1 LKDKHGLL
9 SAPVPQVM
17 TKMAV
22 PMAYGLLAV
31 LGFSL
36 VDTYFVSLLGT
47 QALAAISFT
56 FPVTFFVSA
65 LAMGL
70 GTGLSACLA
79 RLLGQGQHQDA
90 ARLTSDGLLL
100 ALTSVIVLATIGL
113 SSIQPLFRLLG
124 ASDTLMVYIQ
134 DYMFYWY
141 VAIPFLVIPMVG
153 NAAIRATGDT
163 KTPSRV
169 MIVAGFM
176 NGLLDPLLIFGI
188 GPFPELGVK
197 GAAIASGLSWLITF
211 AVAIYVLRYR
221 EKLLLLSKPNLT
233 NMLSNWR
240 KIAAIGMPASLTNM
254 LSPVNNAFVMW
265 QLAAFSTTAVAAY
278 GAGTRLEAI
287 LLVGMIAVSSMLSPF
302 IAQNSAASNPQR
314 CLTAIKLAIR
324 YAVISQLVIYLVIAL
339 TAPYIATLFSDDAA
353 VINHLS
359 LYLYIIPASFAMQGI
374 MMAIASSFNGLNK
387 PMTALSLSLSRSLL
401 IITLSSIG
409 AYLYGEKGIF
419 IGIASANVLVG
430 ILALYHARQLQ
441 LQLEQQLELDAELA
455 SEKPA

>member
-1 LKDKHGLL
+1 MKDKHGLL
-9 SAPVPQVM
+9 SAPVSQVM

-79 RLLGQGQHQDA
+79 RLLGQGQHQNA

-100 ALTSVIVLATIGL
+100 ALTTILTVAIIGIN
-113 SSIQPLFRLLG
+113 SIEPLFKVLG
-124 ASDTLMVYIQ
+124 ATESLMVYIQ

-141 VAIPFLVIPMVG
+141 IAIPFLVIPMVG

-169 MIVAGFM
+169 MIIAGFM
-176 NGLLDPLLIFGI
+176 NGILDPLLIFGI

-211 AVAIYVLRYR
+211 AVAIYLLRYR
-221 EKLLLLSKPNLT
+221 EQLLLLTKPNLG
-233 NMLSNWR
+233 NMLKNWR
-240 KIAAIGMPASLTNM
+240 KITAIGLPASLTNM

-265 QLAAFSTTAVAAY
+265 QLATFSTTAVAAY

-287 LLVGMIAVSSMLSPF
+287 LLIGMIAVSSMLSPF
-302 IAQNSAASNPQR
+302 IAQNSSANNPQR

-324 YAVISQLVIYLVIAL
+324 YSLISQLSIYLLIAL
-339 TAPYIATLFSDDAA
+339 AAPYIATLFSDDVA
-353 VINHLS
+353 VISHLS
-359 LYLYIIPASFAMQGI
+359 LYLYIIPATFAMQGI
-374 MMAIASSFNGLNK
+374 MMAVASSLNGFNR
-387 PMTALSLSLSRSLL
+387 PISALSLSLSRSLL
-401 IITLSSIG
+401 IITLSSLG
-409 AYLYGEKGIF
+409 AHYCGEKGIF
-419 IGIASANVLVG
+419 FGIASANVLVG
-430 ILALYHARQLQ
+430 LLALYYAQQ
-441 LQLEQQLELDAELA
+441 LQLELHNELRRET
-455 SEKPA
+455 PA

>member
-1 LKDKHGLL
+1 
-9 SAPVPQVM
+9 M

-79 RLLGQGQHQDA
+79 RLLGQGQHQNA

-100 ALTSVIVLATIGL
+100 ALTTILTVAIIGIN
-113 SSIQPLFRLLG
+113 SIEPLFKVLG
-124 ASDTLMVYIQ
+124 ATESLMVYIQ

-141 VAIPFLVIPMVG
+141 IAIPFLVIPMVG

-169 MIVAGFM
+169 MIIAGFM
-176 NGLLDPLLIFGI
+176 NGILDPLLIFGI

-211 AVAIYVLRYR
+211 AVAIYLLRYR
-221 EKLLLLSKPNLT
+221 EQLLLLTKPNLG
-233 NMLSNWR
+233 NMLKNWR
-240 KIAAIGMPASLTNM
+240 KITAIGLPASLTNM

-265 QLAAFSTTAVAAY
+265 QLATFSTTAVAAY

-287 LLVGMIAVSSMLSPF
+287 LLIGMIAVSSMLSPF
-302 IAQNSAASNPQR
+302 IAQNSSANNPQR

-324 YAVISQLVIYLVIAL
+324 YSLISQLSIYLLIAL
-339 TAPYIATLFSDDAA
+339 AAPYIATLFSDDVA
-353 VINHLS
+353 VISHLS
-359 LYLYIIPASFAMQGI
+359 LYLYIIPATFAMQGI
-374 MMAIASSFNGLNK
+374 MMAVASSLNGFNR
-387 PMTALSLSLSRSLL
+387 PISALSLSLSRSLL
-401 IITLSSIG
+401 IITLSSLG
-409 AYLYGEKGIF
+409 AHYCGEKGIF
-419 IGIASANVLVG
+419 FGIASANVLVG
-430 ILALYHARQLQ
+430 LLALYYAQQ
-441 LQLEQQLELDAELA
+441 LQLELHNELRRET
-455 SEKPA
+455 PA

>member
-1 LKDKHGLL
+1 
-9 SAPVPQVM
+9 
-17 TKMAV
+17 MAV

-100 ALTSVIVLATIGL
+100 ALTTILTVAIIGIN
-113 SSIQPLFRLLG
+113 SIEPLFKVLG
-124 ASDTLMVYIQ
+124 ATESLMVYIQ

-141 VAIPFLVIPMVG
+141 IAIPFLVIPMVG

-169 MIVAGFM
+169 MIIAGFM
-176 NGLLDPLLIFGI
+176 NGILDPLLIFGI

-211 AVAIYVLRYR
+211 AVAIYLLRYR
-221 EKLLLLSKPNLT
+221 EQLLLLTKPNLG
-233 NMLSNWR
+233 NMLKNWR
-240 KIAAIGMPASLTNM
+240 KITAIGLPASLTNM

-265 QLAAFSTTAVAAY
+265 QLATFSTTAVAAY

-287 LLVGMIAVSSMLSPF
+287 LLIGMIAVSSMLSPF
-302 IAQNSAASNPQR
+302 IAQNSSANNPQR

-324 YAVISQLVIYLVIAL
+324 YSLISQLSIYLLIAL
-339 TAPYIATLFSDDAA
+339 AAPYIATLFSDDVA
-353 VINHLS
+353 VISHLS
-359 LYLYIIPASFAMQGI
+359 LYLYIIPATFAMQGI
-374 MMAIASSFNGLNK
+374 MMAVASSLNGFNR
-387 PMTALSLSLSRSLL
+387 PISALSLSLSRSLL
-401 IITLSSIG
+401 IITLSSLG
-409 AYLYGEKGIF
+409 AHYCGEKGIF
-419 IGIASANVLVG
+419 FGIASANVLVG
-430 ILALYHARQLQ
+430 LLALYYAQQ
-441 LQLEQQLELDAELA
+441 LQLELHNELRRET
-455 SEKPA
+455 PA

>member
-1 LKDKHGLL
+1 
-9 SAPVPQVM
+9 M

-100 ALTSVIVLATIGL
+100 ALTTILTVAIIGIN
-113 SSIQPLFRLLG
+113 SIEPLFKVLG
-124 ASDTLMVYIQ
+124 ATESLMVYIQ

-141 VAIPFLVIPMVG
+141 IAIPFLVIPMVG

-169 MIVAGFM
+169 MIIAGFM
-176 NGLLDPLLIFGI
+176 NGILDPLLIFGI

-211 AVAIYVLRYR
+211 AVAIYLLRYR
-221 EKLLLLSKPNLT
+221 EQLLLLTKPNLG
-233 NMLSNWR
+233 NMLKNWR
-240 KIAAIGMPASLTNM
+240 KITAIGLPASLTNM

-265 QLAAFSTTAVAAY
+265 QLATFSTTAVAAY

-287 LLVGMIAVSSMLSPF
+287 LLIGMIAVSSMLSPF
-302 IAQNSAASNPQR
+302 IAQNSSANNPQR

-324 YAVISQLVIYLVIAL
+324 YSLISQLSIYLLIAL
-339 TAPYIATLFSDDAA
+339 AAPYIATLFSDDVA
-353 VINHLS
+353 VISHLS
-359 LYLYIIPASFAMQGI
+359 LYLYIIPATFAMQGI
-374 MMAIASSFNGLNK
+374 MMAVASSLNGFNR
-387 PMTALSLSLSRSLL
+387 PISALSLSLSRSLL
-401 IITLSSIG
+401 IITLSSLG
-409 AYLYGEKGIF
+409 AHYCGEKGIF
-419 IGIASANVLVG
+419 FGIASANVLVG
-430 ILALYHARQLQ
+430 LLALYYAQQ
-441 LQLEQQLELDAELA
+441 LQLELHNELRRET
-455 SEKPA
+455 PA

>member
-1 LKDKHGLL
+1 
-9 SAPVPQVM
+9 M

-100 ALTSVIVLATIGL
+100 ALTTVLTVAAIGI

-169 MIVAGFM
+169 MIIAGFM
-176 NGLLDPLLIFGI
+176 NGLLDPLFIFGL

-211 AVAIYVLRYR
+211 AVAIYLLRYR
-221 EKLLLLSKPNLT
+221 EQLLVLSKPDFSK
-233 NMLSNWR
+233 MFDNWR

-254 LSPVNNAFVMW
+254 LSPINNAFVMW

-287 LLVGMIAVSSMLSPF
+287 LLIAMIAISSMLSPF
-302 IAQNSAASNPQR
+302 IAQNSAANKPQR
-314 CLTAIKLAIR
+314 CLTAIKLALR
-324 YAVISQLVIYLVIAL
+324 YSVILQLTIYLVIAV
-339 TAPYIATLFSDDAA
+339 TAPYIAALFSDDSA
-353 VINHLS
+353 VIAHLS

-374 MMAIASSFNGLNK
+374 MMAIASTLNGFNR
-387 PMTALSLSLSRSLL
+387 PMSALSLSVLRSLL
-401 IITLSSIG
+401 IISLSSFG
-409 AYLYGEKGIF
+409 GYYYGEKGVF
-419 IGIASANVLVG
+419 FGIASANIVVGLV
-430 ILALYHARQLQ
+430 ALYYAKQLQ
-441 LQLEQQLELDAELA
+441 LALRHELGEQLAKRPLQL
-455 SEKPA
+455 K

>member
-1 LKDKHGLL
+1 
-9 SAPVPQVM
+9 M

-100 ALTSVIVLATIGL
+100 ALTTILTVAIIGIN
-113 SSIQPLFRLLG
+113 SIEPLFKVLG
-124 ASDTLMVYIQ
+124 ATESLMVYIQ

-141 VAIPFLVIPMVG
+141 IAIPFLVIPMVG

-169 MIVAGFM
+169 MIIAGFM
-176 NGLLDPLLIFGI
+176 NGILDPLLIFGI

-211 AVAIYVLRYR
+211 AVAIYLLRYR
-221 EKLLLLSKPNLT
+221 EQLLLLTKPSLG
-233 NMLSNWR
+233 NMLKNWR
-240 KIAAIGMPASLTNM
+240 KITAIGLPASLTNM

-265 QLAAFSTTAVAAY
+265 QLATFSTTAVAAY

-287 LLVGMIAVSSMLSPF
+287 LLIGMIAVSSMLSPF
-302 IAQNSAASNPQR
+302 IAQNSSANNPQR

-324 YAVISQLVIYLVIAL
+324 YSLISQLSIYLLIAL
-339 TAPYIATLFSDDAA
+339 AAPYIATLFSDDVA
-353 VINHLS
+353 VISHLS
-359 LYLYIIPASFAMQGI
+359 LYLYIIPATFAMQGI
-374 MMAIASSFNGLNK
+374 MMAVASSLNGFNR
-387 PMTALSLSLSRSLL
+387 PISALSLSLSRSLL
-401 IITLSSIG
+401 IITLSSLG
-409 AYLYGEKGIF
+409 AHYCGEKGIF
-419 IGIASANVLVG
+419 FGIASANVLVG
-430 ILALYHARQLQ
+430 LLALYYAQQ
-441 LQLEQQLELDAELA
+441 LQLELHNELRRET
-455 SEKPA
+455 PA

>member
-1 LKDKHGLL
+1 MKDKHGLL
-9 SAPVPQVM
+9 SAPVSQVM

-22 PMAYGLLAV
+22 PMGYGLLAV

-90 ARLTSDGLLL
+90 ARLTTDGLLL
-100 ALTSVIVLATIGL
+100 ALTTVLVVAIIGIHN
-113 SSIQPLFRLLG
+113 IQPLFRLLG
-124 ASDTLMVYIQ
+124 ATDTLLVYIK

-141 VAIPFLVIPMVG
+141 IAIPFLVIPMVG

-169 MIVAGFM
+169 MIIAGFM

-211 AVAIYVLRYR
+211 AVALYLLRYR
-221 EKLLLLSKPNLT
+221 EQLLLLTKPNLA
-233 NMLSNWR
+233 NMIKNWR
-240 KIAAIGMPASLTNM
+240 KIAAIGLPASLTNM

-278 GAGTRLEAI
+278 GAGSRLEAM
-287 LLVGMIAVSSMLSPF
+287 LLVGMIAVSSMLAPF
-302 IAQNSAASNPQR
+302 IAQNSSANNPQR

-324 YAVISQLVIYLVIAL
+324 YSLISQLAIYLVIAI
-339 TAPYIATLFSDDAA
+339 TAPYIATLFSDDAV
-353 VINHLS
+353 VIGHLS

-374 MMAIASSFNGLNK
+374 MMAVASSLNGFNR
-387 PMTALSLSLSRSLL
+387 PMSALSLSVLRSLL
-401 IITLSSIG
+401 IISLSSIG
-409 AYLYGEKGIF
+409 GYYYGEKGIF
-419 IGIASANVLVG
+419 FGIASANVLVG
-430 ILALYHARQLQ
+430 LLALYYAQQLQ
-441 LQLEQQLELDAELA
+441 NELRNEVGDQLENELQL
-455 SEKPA
+455 K

>member
-1 LKDKHGLL
+1 
-9 SAPVPQVM
+9 
-17 TKMAV
+17 MAV

-79 RLLGQGQHQDA
+79 RLLGQGQHQNA

-100 ALTSVIVLATIGL
+100 ALTTILTVAIIGIN
-113 SSIQPLFRLLG
+113 SIEPLFKVLG
-124 ASDTLMVYIQ
+124 ATESLMVYIQ

-141 VAIPFLVIPMVG
+141 IAIPFLVIPMVG

-169 MIVAGFM
+169 MIIAGFM
-176 NGLLDPLLIFGI
+176 NGILDPLLIFGI

-211 AVAIYVLRYR
+211 AVAIYLLRYR
-221 EKLLLLSKPNLT
+221 EQLLLLTKPNLG
-233 NMLSNWR
+233 NMLKNWR
-240 KIAAIGMPASLTNM
+240 KITAIGLPASLTNM

-265 QLAAFSTTAVAAY
+265 QLATFSTTAVAAY

-287 LLVGMIAVSSMLSPF
+287 LLIGMIAVSSMLSPF
-302 IAQNSAASNPQR
+302 IAQNSSANNPQR

-324 YAVISQLVIYLVIAL
+324 YSLISQLSIYLLIAL
-339 TAPYIATLFSDDAA
+339 AAPYIATLFSDDVA
-353 VINHLS
+353 VISHLS
-359 LYLYIIPASFAMQGI
+359 LYLYIIPATFAMQGI
-374 MMAIASSFNGLNK
+374 MMAVASSLNGFNR
-387 PMTALSLSLSRSLL
+387 PISALSLSLSRSLL
-401 IITLSSIG
+401 IITLSSLG
-409 AYLYGEKGIF
+409 AHYCGEKGIF
-419 IGIASANVLVG
+419 FGIASANVLVG
-430 ILALYHARQLQ
+430 LLALYYAQQ
-441 LQLEQQLELDAELA
+441 LQLELHNELRRET
-455 SEKPA
+455 PA